1 MKHPSWMPYIKIA
14 FATSRLSAVEFLY
27 TYYNVQRY
35 DESMTDQS
43 KKALNKYREEHEKE
57 NVYKKKAYISAMKFE
72 NNSPIQTFDTGLM
85 FGVMRGPGNEA
96 GFEDFNE
103 NYDGEGN
110 YRYVMTSKGYA
121 FHSDTVDN
129 YARAWDYNGTM
140 EGGVETEGSISLKLR
155 AEKPNP
161 NAKEGESPFYP
172 ITDAKLQRRGLF
184 DKFYSEYAYFV
195 VNRKIVRMKC
205 RMEMA
210 DLLNI
215 DWTKRYKIG
224 EYVGFINKYSYSV
237 SSTGISDV
245 ELEMYYV

>member
-1 MKHPSWMPYIKIA
+1 MPIPVPFGSLK
-14 FATSRLSAVEFLY
+14 TTVK
-27 TYYNVQRY
+27 Y
-35 DESMTDQS
+35 DGYDYSEQTDG
-43 KKALNKYREEHEKE
+43 YG
-57 NVYKKKAYISAMKFE
+57 
-72 NNSPIQTFDTGLM
+72 SPINQYD
-85 FGVMRGPGNEA
+85 A
-96 GFEDFNE
+96 GFTLGIMRPGAGTKVEDVE
-103 NYDGEGN
+103 GNYDGEGN
-110 YRYVMTSKGYA
+110 YKYFVIADNPA
-121 FHSDTVDN
+121 FISDTIDHYGYN
-129 YARAWDYNGTM
+129 YDYNGDL
-140 EGGVETEGSISLKLR
+140 EGGVDLSGRFSLKPR

-161 NAKEGESPFYP
+161 EGGFYP
-172 ITDAKLQRRGLF
+172 ITESYAQRRGLF

-245 ELEMYYV
+245 ELEMYYI

>member
-1 MKHPSWMPYIKIA
+1 
-14 FATSRLSAVEFLY
+14 
-27 TYYNVQRY
+27 
-35 DESMTDQS
+35 
-43 KKALNKYREEHEKE
+43 
-57 NVYKKKAYISAMKFE
+57 
-72 NNSPIQTFDTGLM
+72 
-85 FGVMRGPGNEA
+85 
-96 GFEDFNE
+96 
-103 NYDGEGN
+103 
-110 YRYVMTSKGYA
+110 MTSKGYS

-129 YARAWDYNGTM
+129 YSRTWDYNGKE
-140 EGGVETEGSISLKLR
+140 EGGVSQEGRFSLKLR

-161 NAKEGESPFYP
+161 DGGFYP
-172 ITDAKLQRRGLF
+172 ITETYAQRRGLF

-245 ELEMYYV
+245 ELEMYYI